1 MQASVPRWP
10 MFHHVLRRQKLMDE
24 VMEASHV
31 DVVTVIRIESGQAF
45 MSARSNCRLCLQE
58 TRCRAWLF
66 SPDTKNGPPEFCPNA
81 ELFRMCKRAKI

>member
-10 MFHHVLRRQKLMDE
+10 MFHHVLRRQELMDE

-31 DVVTVIRIESGQAF
+31 DVVEVMRIEVNRAYID
-45 MSARSNCRLCLQE
+45 ARSKCRFCINE

-66 SPDTKNGPPEFCPNA
+66 SPETKRGPPEFCPNA
-81 ELFRMCKRAKI
+81 ELFRMCKRSDT